1 MLTKRMKTELVKTG
15 RTETGKY
22 IYRLNEKD
30 PAQLPIIERIEKK
43 YMGTTGYY
51 YNANTYKKYNF
62 CLFPNC
68 NENVTLL

>member
-1 MLTKRMKTELVKTG
+1 MEIG
-15 RTETGKY
+15 RIIAHFGAENIREND
-22 IYRLNEKD
+22 IYMVWSACNFQILAAVQEE
-30 PAQLPIIERIEKK
+30 IEQNRTI
-43 YMGTTGYY
+43 YY